1 MYLCYYRIIKK
12 NVEDTLQSTLVHLA
26 DIHGTSPTTKKEKEK
41 NIKRGLLRPLLVQQQ
56 NDMQVS

>member
-26 DIHGTSPTTKKEKEK
+26 DIHGRSPTTKKEKEK
-41 NIKRGLLRPLLVQQQ
+41 ILNVDFASSAGATAE
-56 NDMQVS
+56 